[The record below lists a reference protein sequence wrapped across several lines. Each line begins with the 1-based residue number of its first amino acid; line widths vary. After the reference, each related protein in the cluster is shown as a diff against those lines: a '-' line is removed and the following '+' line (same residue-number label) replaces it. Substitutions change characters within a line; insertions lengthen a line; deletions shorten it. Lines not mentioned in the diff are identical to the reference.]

1 VSTTPQAPAYTPPS
15 GYYKSFTFDKTGQVF
30 ADGKALNGLM
40 LDIKSV
46 APPPEPKQQIGMGGL
61 FNLSGMNQAPKENP
75 YQMHGGRFS
84 RLVTDAQGNVYAEID
99 SPKVKEPLGSG
110 VIGMGGMQNPNGN
123 SAIDMLYGTPA
134 KQRIKLSGIA
144 LDPNTMSR
152 NSSGDL
158 GENQLYLRPDASN
171 EGLYFAQVNKG
182 SDIVAYAYS
191 AFQQKQF
198 AQGGPEQA
206 ENTAARRQGGNA
218 GGGAGPTTPDEV
230 TLLGS

>member
-1 VSTTPQAPAYTPPS
+1 MGVPAAPAYNAPA
-15 GYYKSFTFDKTGQVF
+15 GFFKSFTFDKTGQVF

-46 APPPEPKQQIGMGGL
+46 APPPEPKQQTGMGG
-61 FNLSGMNQAPKENP
+61 FFSMSGMNQAPKENP
-75 YQMHGGRFS
+75 YQIHGGGFS
-84 RLVTDAQGNVYAEID
+84 RLVTDAKGNVYAEID
-99 SPKVKEPLGSG
+99 SPKVDKPLGSG
-110 VIGMGGMQNPNGN
+110 IMGMGGMQNPNGT
-123 SAIDMLYGTPA
+123 SAADMLYGTPA
-134 KQRIKLSGIA
+134 KQRIQLTGIA
-144 LDPNTMSR
+144 LDPSTMSR
-152 NSSGDL
+152 NSGGDL

-191 AFQQKQF
+191 AFQQKKF

-206 ENTAARRQGGNA
+206 ESTAVRRQGGNA